1 MADFLHLARREGLEV
16 EIIVAD
22 DASTIPLT
30 WAQQFSV
37 DKRFHLLHFLKNQ
50 GRARTC
56 NRLAEAAHAPWLLIV
71 DCDAQIPPTFSL
83 LAYLRATQPSSFPS
97 AISTSVS
104 IVDGFAA
111 DLPPAFLVVCGG
123 LRHPE
128 TLPTPNVTLRYR
140 YERHADLRRNASFRS
155 QHPYAQFSTFS
166 LLIQRTTFLEVRF
179 DESCT
184 DYGHEDTLFG
194 YQLEQRRIPIRHID
208 NPVVNGDVE
217 ENAEFLHKTVEAV
230 ENLAEIYDR
239 MWEDQRFCESV
250 KLLSTY
256 SRVRR
261 MGLQGV
267 VYFFFKMFK
276 TPMENHFVSGKGISL
291 KQFSFY
297 KLGLFIKQLHYNN

>member
-1 MADFLHLARREGLEV
+1 MISICIPIYNHYVYPLVRRLSTQTASADKEDYEIVCIDDHSSSYYVNQNKGIAEMATLV
-16 EIIVAD
+16 
-22 DASTIPLT
+22 
-30 WAQQFSV
+30 Q
-37 DKRFHLLHFLKNQ
+37 LKTNV
-50 GRARTC
+50 GRARIR
-56 NRLAEAAHAPWLLIV
+56 NLFLKYAKGDYLLFL
-71 DCDAQIPPTFSL
+71 DCDSHVPEQFLSKYNKT
-83 LAYLRATQPSSFPS
+83 LATNPS
-97 AISTSVS
+97 V
-104 IVDGFAA
+104 VVGGRVYDEA
-111 DLPPAFLVVCGG
+111 DNDAGH
-123 LRHPE
+123 R
-128 TLPTPNVTLRYR
+128 LRYLYGSKVESQPMEVR
-140 YERHADLRRNASFRS
+140 M
-155 QHPYAQFSTFS
+155 QHPYRSFQTSNFMV
-166 LLIQRTTFLEVRF
+166 RRDVLERIRF
-179 DESCT
+179 DESIT
-184 DYGHEDTLFG
+184 KYGHEDTLFG

-261 MGLQGV
+261 MGLQRV

-276 TPMENHFVSGKGISL
+276 TPMENHFVSGRGISL